1 MPKKWVVQSIR
12 IKVSDD
18 AIKTINPGYK
28 KVYRFY
34 DKETGYALG
43 DVIAV
48 HDEQIPLDG
57 YTLIDPQNE
66 FNRKYLENYTVR
78 ELQEEVIKDGKLVK
92 PLPTVQEEQ
101 KYCASQMETLY
112 PEVRRLENPHK
123 YYVDLTEKLLQLKRE
138 LIGEHKAKVTEGPVL
153 CKKK

>member
-1 MPKKWVVQSIR
+1 MKRFILYYFIAFTLLSCGNPQGQFRLTGEFEHLQQGEFYLYCPEQGQISFDT
-12 IKVSDD
+12 IKLTNG
-18 AIKTINPGYK
+18 KFEY
-28 KVYRFY
+28 
-34 DKETGYALG
+34 
-43 DVIAV
+43 
-48 HDEQIPLDG
+48 Q
-57 YTLIDPQNE
+57 
-66 FNRKYLENYTVR
+66 R

-101 KYCASQMETLY
+101 QYCASQMETLY

-123 YYVDLTEKLLQLKRE
+123 YYVDLTEKLLQLKKE